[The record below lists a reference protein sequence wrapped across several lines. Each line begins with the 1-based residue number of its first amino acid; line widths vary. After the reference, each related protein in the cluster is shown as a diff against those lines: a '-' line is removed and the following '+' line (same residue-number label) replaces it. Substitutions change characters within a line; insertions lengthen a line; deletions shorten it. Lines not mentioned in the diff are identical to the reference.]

1 MTKQKLDGSEVSAGF
16 KEMNGEGVAQGM
28 RSDRLVD
35 TEELTRLPAGM
46 CDSKTADRLIGDI
59 AWEQP
64 FLWLFRAPITAQDLQ
79 KFGREHDITVFPP
92 FALLHADNHPLTVNG
107 SSF

>member
-64 FLWLFRAPITAQDLQ
+64 FLWLFRRANNRA
-79 KFGREHDITVFPP
+79 GPP
-92 FALLHADNHPLTVNG
+92 EVWARA
-107 SSF
+107 